1 VTDVR
6 VPIIG
11 LCLLVIASA
20 SHTALA
26 VTYPATTLLSG
37 EVGQTVLYNQC
48 YIVRGAST
56 FQRNTSAN
64 RAFISISEMTAAGYQ
79 LNGKLN
85 LTFTD
90 STTGTVHFGYA
101 AAYPSDIQDTTFAN
115 YSQTYNATSNLLTV
129 HFTLGF
135 PSCALQ
141 VDASYLSP

>member
-1 VTDVR
+1 MR

-11 LCLLVIASA
+11 LCFLVAASA
-20 SHTALA
+20 PHAAQA

-37 EVGQTVLYNQC
+37 EVSQTVVDNQC

-64 RAFISISEMTAAGYQ
+64 RAFISVSEMNAAGYQ
-79 LNGKLN
+79 LNGKFN
-85 LTFTD
+85 LAFTD
-90 STTGTVHFGYA
+90 SSTGTAHFSYA
-101 AAYPSDIQDTTFAN
+101 TAYPSDIQDTTFAN
-115 YSQTYNATSNLLTV
+115 YSQTYNATSKLVTV

-141 VDASYLSP
+141 VYANYTSP